1 MKTAIVSAAIL
12 AASVT
17 AIMANPPTKI
27 RGESIPLQV
36 EDITPIE
43 AGPTPGW
50 RRWRINGIPIQARYR
65 GETATGNIVLELQ
78 DGSQITPRP
87 EHCDVLSMNGSPLE
101 E

>member
-1 MKTAIVSAAIL
+1 MKTAIISAAIL

-27 RGESIPLQV
+27 RGESTPPQV

-43 AGPTPGW
+43 SGPTPGW

-87 EHCDVLSMNGSPLE
+87 EHCDVLSMNGSTLE